1 MMAILDFDR
10 DNNVCSSR
18 KETSYGFPY
27 AVTVVFDF
35 RSTTYRMSY
44 SELIAYLPLNHWT
57 IWRHENFAG
66 MFVAGYDNLKRSK
79 ISTPNFLF

>member
-1 MMAILDFDR
+1 MTAILDFDR

-44 SELIAYLPLNHWT
+44 SELTSQEFIKMIHCPVVKYVLSLFLIKKH
-57 IWRHENFAG
+57 
-66 MFVAGYDNLKRSK
+66 YRSG
-79 ISTPNFLF
+79 IIR